1 MPRPC
6 RVGIQLPEV
15 ERRVEWPELISM
27 ARAAEAAGYDSLWLG
42 DHLLYDLPGGVT
54 RGPWEVWTSLAA
66 LAAVTERVQLGP
78 LVASIGFH
86 PPAMLAKQA
95 ATVDAISGGRLILG
109 LGAGW
114 NEREYRAFGF
124 PFDRRVARFEEAFT
138 IIRTL
143 LRDGRTDFDGAFYR
157 LEDCV
162 LDPPPARPGG
172 PPLLLGSTGPRMLA
186 IALPHVDAWNIW
198 WGEYGNSVDGFVA
211 VRERV
216 AEACARAGRD
226 PATVEATAAVHIR
239 LPGGTGRLMGDY
251 AGRDVA
257 PVEGSAAEIAGHL
270 AAMATAGADHLQLV
284 LDPITTEAIESVGD
298 VLAELDG
305 TSGASGRAASRM

>member
-1 MPRPC
+1 MPRPS

-27 ARAAEAAGYDSLWLG
+27 ARTAEAVGLDSLWLG

-66 LAAVTERVQLGP
+66 LAAVTARVELGP
-78 LVASIGFH
+78 LVASAGFH
-86 PPAMLAKQA
+86 APAMLAKQA
-95 ATVDAISGGRLILG
+95 ATVDAISGGRLIVG

-143 LRDGRTDFDGAFYR
+143 LREGRIDHAGVFYR

-172 PPLLLGSTGPRMLA
+172 PPLLLGSTGPRMMA
-186 IALPHVDAWNIW
+186 IALPHVDAWNVW
-198 WGEYGNSVDGFVA
+198 WGEYGNTVAGFVE
-211 VRERV
+211 VRNRV
-216 AEACARAGRD
+216 AEACEQAGRD
-226 PATVEATAAVHIR
+226 PATLAATAAVHIR
-239 LPGGTGRLMGDY
+239 LPGGAGRLMGDY
-251 AGRDVA
+251 TGREVG
-257 PVEGSAAEIAGHL
+257 PVEGSAAAIADHL
-270 AAMATAGADHLQLV
+270 ASMADAGAAHLQLV
-284 LDPITTEAIESVGD
+284 LDPITSEAIESLGN
-298 VLAELDG
+298 VLAELD
-305 TSGASGRAASRM
+305 